1 MLNEIKRDPKKE
13 TDYKD
18 APFMKQYEKDISFLN
33 RFFIYKKT
41 STRNAEKLTKV
52 LLEQLPDEYDFEN
65 AGTMLARE
73 AVQEAVELV
82 KPKAKKI
89 GKKLKL
95 QEEPEQPEE
104 GKQEQ
109 IPEKPEKQEKP
120 VKTKKPAKKSEKKII
135 TALEIQEVPAEDL
148 VPVETEVM
156 ELVPKTKK
164 TKGKKKIVEFEVIE
178 EDK

>member
-1 MLNEIKRDPKKE
+1 
-13 TDYKD
+13 
-18 APFMKQYEKDISFLN
+18 
-33 RFFIYKKT
+33 
-41 STRNAEKLTKV
+41 
-52 LLEQLPDEYDFEN
+52 
-65 AGTMLARE
+65 MLARE

-95 QEEPEQPEE
+95 QEEPEE

-109 IPEKPEKQEKP
+109 IPEKPT
-120 VKTKKPAKKSEKKII
+120 KTAKTTKITKTTKTAKKTIP
-135 TALEIQEVPAEDL
+135 ALEIQEVLAEDL

-156 ELVPKTKK
+156 ELIPKPKK